1 MKKYEIMKRLY
12 LAIALLATVAGC
24 GKNSYNPANGGPA
37 VLDIGGISYSI
48 APAGGN
54 IDIPV
59 KTNTD
64 YSVSIPEENRSWI
77 SAAPART
84 VLSLTIQANPAVTS
98 RTSSVSLLDRDD
110 NVLAEIFITQ
120 NGNIP
125 RNQIFYTSSDN
136 GKVLP
141 ATSQNVFGPGFTITS
156 NTYFGGQ
163 SIASGCVCDLFIYP
177 PGSGCDY
184 ENPLTGFAGYVVVP
198 DDAPS
203 IPENFGADIKTAK
216 GYKGKY
222 ASADNHC
229 LVYEGT
235 LIDYV
240 RGDGKSSYQ
249 TPEGIRR
256 IGRNAFSGAYMYLA
270 LTNLRLS
277 EGVEEIAEDGFGFH
291 FNDFKVIELPSTL
304 KSIGADAFADC
315 QHIRYICC
323 QALTPPLMEGTAGLQ
338 ASNMQTLETIFVPE
352 ESEELYRNAG
362 GWSVFA
368 GKIHG
373 TTWPDT
379 DFSPV
384 FSDDMWPY

>member
-1 MKKYEIMKRLY
+1 MKRLY

-37 VLDIGGISYSI
+37 VLDIGGTSYSI

-163 SIASGCVCDLFIYP
+163 GIITFDG
-177 PGSGCDY
+177 
-184 ENPLTGFAGYVVVP
+184 
-198 DDAPS
+198 
-203 IPENFGADIKTAK
+203 DITTV
-216 GYKGKY
+216 G
-222 ASADNHC
+222 
-229 LVYEGT
+229 EM
-235 LIDYV
+235 
-240 RGDGKSSYQ
+240 
-249 TPEGIRR
+249 
-256 IGRNAFSGAYMYLA
+256 AFSGCANLKSVILPEGVTSIGERAFEECTSLTDITISTNTTSVGDLAFLNCTSLSRIALPDKVTETGDGIFQLCTA

-323 QALTPPLMEGTAGLQ
+323 QALTPPLMEGTAGFQ
-338 ASNMQTLETIFVPE
+338 TSNMQTLETIFVPAQ
-352 ESEELYRNAG
+352 SEELYRNAG
-362 GWSVFA
+362 GWSIFA

>member
-1 MKKYEIMKRLY
+1 MKTVVKTHIGAYGILIRDGK
-12 LAIALLATVAGC
+12 IALI
-24 GKNSYNPANGGPA
+24 K
-37 VLDIGGISYSI
+37 
-48 APAGGN
+48 
-54 IDIPV
+54 
-59 KTNTD
+59 K
-64 YSVSIPEENRSWI
+64 
-77 SAAPART
+77 AR
-84 VLSLTIQANPAVTS
+84 
-98 RTSSVSLLDRDD
+98 
-110 NVLAEIFITQ
+110 
-120 NGNIP
+120 G
-125 RNQIFYTSSDN
+125 
-136 GKVLP
+136 
-141 ATSQNVFGPGFTITS
+141 
-156 NTYFGGQ
+156 
-163 SIASGCVCDLFIYP
+163 
-177 PGSGCDY
+177 
-184 ENPLTGFAGYVVVP
+184 
-198 DDAPS
+198 
-203 IPENFGADIKTAK
+203 

-379 DFSPV
+379 CRRMECIRRENP
-384 FSDDMWPY
+384 WNNLA